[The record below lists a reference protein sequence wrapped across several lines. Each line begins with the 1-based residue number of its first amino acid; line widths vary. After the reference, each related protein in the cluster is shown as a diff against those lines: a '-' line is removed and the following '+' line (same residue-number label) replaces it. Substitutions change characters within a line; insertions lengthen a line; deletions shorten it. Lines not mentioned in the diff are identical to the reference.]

1 MIQLDYNDQSQLI
14 QLLTPLPILSSVNGR
29 VSILEAALL
38 EKLIPQMPLSD
49 PSVVAI
55 PLMLRELRVYGRVTY
70 EHEALGRF
78 LNTIKNYVGV
88 TEQEFLDKLIFKY
101 KLMTPTVHAPSHVDW
116 TLSTEDVSEKII
128 GENTLRPIA
137 FLVRGLEVSTAVAYI
152 EVVTDEKSWS
162 GTGFLIAPDLLLT
175 NQHVLPDPTLLSRT
189 IFRFNYQ
196 LTFQGQA
203 ELFED
208 YKVSDQP
215 DYIADSELDYA
226 IVRLAGNP
234 GNKWGHLTLSTQI
247 PNKDS
252 RVNIIQHPNG
262 LPKQIS
268 IQNNFVKFASTTKLQ
283 YVTSTMPGSS
293 GSPVFNDKWEVVG
306 LHHAGGLLP
315 EEENSPLYYRNE
327 GIAVQS
333 IVNSLPQDIKSSL
346 NILK

>member
-1 MIQLDYNDQSQLI
+1 MIILKPEDQSKLI
-14 QLLTPLPILSSVNGR
+14 QLLTPLPLLSSANGR
-29 VSILEAALL
+29 IAVLEAAAL
-38 EKLIPQMPLSD
+38 EALIPHMPLSD

-55 PLMLRELRVYGRVTY
+55 PLILRELRVYGRVTY

-101 KLMTPTVHAPSHVDW
+101 ELMTPTAHAPIHVDW
-116 TLSTEDVSEKII
+116 TLSTDDISEKII

-137 FLVRGLEVSTAVAYI
+137 FLMRGLEVSKAVAYI
-152 EVVTDEKSWS
+152 EVSTDEKSWS

-175 NQHVLPDPTLLSRT
+175 NQHVLPDATLLSRT

-208 YKVSDQP
+208 YKVFGQP
-215 DYIADSELDYA
+215 DYIANSELDYA

-247 PNKDS
+247 PAKDS

-268 IQNNFVKFASTTKLQ
+268 IQNNFVKFASDTKLQ
-283 YVTSTMPGSS
+283 YVTSTLPGSS
-293 GSPVFNDKWEVVG
+293 GSPVFNNKWEVVG
-306 LHHAGGLLP
+306 LHHAGGWLR
-315 EEENSPLYYRNE
+315 EEDSYLHYYRNE
-327 GIAVQS
+327 GITIQS
-333 IVNSLPQDIKSSL
+333 IMRNLPQDIKAVL
-346 NILK
+346 NIAE